1 MLSPPGKI
9 TFGQQLKSIEVGGFI
24 FTETYHAPGFVLSRH
39 DHECANFNFTV
50 SGQCRETM
58 RGRSEE
64 CGPSSL
70 VIKPAGEAHAN
81 RYGPSGAR
89 CLIVEVTPARL
100 KTLAPHGRV
109 FDAPASLRRGPV
121 VALAARMYAEL
132 RAGGCASE
140 LVLEGLALELLGHLA
155 RRSAKASSR
164 VVPRWLRE
172 AQELLHRSF
181 AERVGLS
188 ALAESAGI
196 DPSHFA
202 RAFRRW
208 FGCSVGEY
216 VRRLRFQY
224 AAEQLAAS
232 ERPLAEVALAAGFYD
247 QSHFTNAFKLHMGLT
262 PAEYRDA
269 LGMAP
274 KAPRESRGSKT
285 SARLVCPRRSGP
297 S

>member
-1 MLSPPGKI
+1 MPSPPGKI
-9 TFGQQLKSIEVGGFI
+9 TFGKQLKSLEAGGFI
-24 FTETYHAPGFVLSRH
+24 FTETYHPPGFGLSRH
-39 DHECANFNFTV
+39 RHECANFNFTV
-50 SGQCRETM
+50 SGHFRETT

-70 VIKPAGEAHAN
+70 VIKPAGEAHSN
-81 RYGPSGAR
+81 RYGPSGAH
-89 CLIVEVTPARL
+89 CLIVEITPARL
-100 KTLAPHGRV
+100 GTLAPHRRV

-121 VALAARMYAEL
+121 IALAARMYAEL

-140 LVLEGLALELLGHLA
+140 LVLEGLTLELLGHLA
-155 RRSAKASSR
+155 RRRAKASSSI
-164 VVPRWLRE
+164 VPRWLRE
-172 AQELLHRSF
+172 AQELLHESF
-181 AERVGLS
+181 AERLGLS
-188 ALAESAGI
+188 TLAESAGI

-216 VRRLRFQY
+216 VRRLRLQY

-232 ERPLAEVALAAGFYD
+232 KRPLAEVALAAGFYD

-269 LGMAP
+269 KGVGP
-274 KAPRESRGSKT
+274 KIPRGSRGFKRST
-285 SARLVCPRRSGP
+285 SSPL
-297 S
+297 